1 MAKIK
6 HLIAIKAPAEKV
18 FPLVATASGFSQ
30 WWAADI
36 AENGDEVT
44 LWFFKRSTEYRL
56 QRMRG
61 VSPCDAAASVGAPSG
76 CVEWNCLTGQEWQGT
91 RILFELA
98 ENKGMTLVRF
108 THADWKSET
117 DYFTSCTTTWGE
129 LMFRLKA
136 AAEGKAR
143 GPLFSADDM
152 AY

>member
-6 HLIAIKAPAEKV
+6 LLIAIKSPADKV
-18 FPLVATASGFSQ
+18 FPLVATAAGFAQ
-30 WWAADI
+30 WWAADVT
-36 AENGDEVT
+36 ESGDEVT

-56 QRMRG
+56 RRSRAL
-61 VSPCDAAASVGAPSG
+61 SPGDAAASVAAPAGGA
-76 CVEWNCLTGQEWQGT
+76 EWLCLTGQEWQGT
-91 RILFELA
+91 RIIFELA

-143 GPLFSADDM
+143 GPLFSAAEM

>member
-1 MAKIK
+1 MSKIK
-6 HLIAIKAPAEKV
+6 LLIAIKAPAEKV
-18 FPLVATASGFSQ
+18 FPLVATAAGFSQ

-36 AENGDEVT
+36 TENAEEVT

-56 QRMRG
+56 RRTRAVAPG
-61 VSPCDAAASVGAPSG
+61 DSAASVGAPSG
-76 CVEWNCLTGQEWQGT
+76 GAEWLCLTGQEWQGT
-91 RILFELA
+91 RIVFELA

-136 AAEGKAR
+136 AAEGKSR
-143 GPLFSADDM
+143 GPLFSATDM

>member
-6 HLIAIKAPAEKV
+6 LLIAIKAPVGRV
-18 FPLVATASGFSQ
+18 FPLLATGDGLAQ
-30 WWAADI
+30 WWAADVS
-36 AENGDEVT
+36 ENGDEVT
-44 LWFFKRSTEYRL
+44 LGFFNRSSTYQLR
-56 QRMRG
+56 RTRAIAPG
-61 VSPCDAAASVGAPSG
+61 DAATSVGAPSG
-76 CVEWNCLTGQEWQGT
+76 GAEWLCLNGQEWQGT
-91 RILFELA
+91 RILFDLA

-143 GPLFSADDM
+143 GPLFSATDM

>member
-6 HLIAIKAPAEKV
+6 LLIAIKAPAEKV
-18 FPLVATASGFSQ
+18 LPLVSTAAGFAQ
-30 WWAADI
+30 WWAADV
-36 AENGDEVT
+36 AESGEEVT
-44 LWFFKRSTEYRL
+44 LGFFSRASSYKL
-56 QRMRG
+56 QRTR
-61 VSPCDAAASVGAPSG
+61 SIAPADAAASVGAPAG
-76 CVEWNCLTGQEWQGT
+76 EWLCLTGQEWQGT
-91 RILFELA
+91 RIVFDLS

-108 THADWKSET
+108 THADWRSET

-143 GPLFSADDM
+143 GPLFSASDM

>member
-1 MAKIK
+1 MSKIK
-6 HLIAIKAPAEKV
+6 LLIAIKAPAEQV
-18 FPLVATASGFSQ
+18 FPLVATATGFVQ

-36 AENGDEVT
+36 TENGDEVT

-56 QRMRG
+56 RRTRALAPG
-61 VSPCDAAASVGAPSG
+61 DAAASVGAPAG
-76 CVEWNCLTGQEWQGT
+76 GAEWLCLTGQEWQGT
-91 RILFELA
+91 RIVFELA

-108 THADWKSET
+108 THADWKTET

-143 GPLFSADDM
+143 GPLFSATDM